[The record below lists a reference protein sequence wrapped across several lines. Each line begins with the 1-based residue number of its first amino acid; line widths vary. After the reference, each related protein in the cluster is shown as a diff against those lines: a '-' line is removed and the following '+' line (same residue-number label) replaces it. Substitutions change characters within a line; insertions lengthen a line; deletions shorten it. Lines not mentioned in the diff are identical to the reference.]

1 METLPTDVQNMIWK
15 IYLTE
20 HVLHEYI
27 YAKWRK
33 YYKKDVMSE
42 LKKVTTEI
50 NRFNEW
56 LPVAGRI
63 SWMNRR
69 YMDLR

>member
-1 METLPTDVQNMIWK
+1 MPQEQIISQKV
-15 IYLTE
+15 
-20 HVLHEYI
+20 
-27 YAKWRK
+27 K